1 MIVRNR
7 ATEFKYTHNFIEALF
22 AEDMH
27 AKRVY
32 SLANATLGVMT
43 SASLAVSTIGH
54 GLALARRG
62 LSKHALARIVAVFDR
77 PLVSSDDAA
86 TEAWFSDLPMQWEKL
101 AIELEKDFAK
111 FAKNDATSEDLW
123 RSVDEGKRL
132 SKFLYRK

>member
-32 SLANATLGVMT
+32 SLANATLGVT

-62 LSKHALARIVAVFDR
+62 LSKHAIKQVDR
-77 PLVSSDDAA
+77 VSRPPA
-86 TEAWFSDLPMQWEKL
+86 P
-101 AIELEKDFAK
+101 
-111 FAKNDATSEDLW
+111 
-123 RSVDEGKRL
+123 
-132 SKFLYRK
+132 